1 MTNTLKK
8 HLIALI
14 ILLGIDLILVAFLS
28 FCYNSTERR
37 MLPVFVLISL
47 ILFCFFDLFF
57 LLKSKTV
64 ISSGVVGTRILFLI
78 FSTIGIIVLIIKAFT
93 EIFFL
98 VPIIFLLPILI
109 ILIIC
114 ILWEYAL

>member
-1 MTNTLKK
+1 MTNTLKI
-8 HLIALI
+8 IALI

-98 VPIIFLLPILI
+98 VSIIFLLPR
-109 ILIIC
+109 
-114 ILWEYAL
+114 